1 MEAWESWRFW
11 RGGQPAQAARDLQ
24 LEGRLRSAVGDD
36 WIGLGQLEQASLRL
50 PKGSCR
56 QQADL
61 EWQLHPLRYGELF
74 RQEAAGA
81 GLDPAL
87 LQAVARQ
94 ESRFTAGVESP
105 VGAVGL
111 MQLMPSTASELAGR
125 RLEGASL
132 KDPALNSRLG
142 ARYLRQ
148 LLEQWR
154 GNPVLAVASYNAGP
168 GAVGHWLKTGLGS
181 DSPKPAG
188 ATISLERDPELWI
201 EAIPY
206 PETRLYTK
214 KVLGN
219 LWSYRRLNQGAASG
233 C

>member
-1 MEAWESWRFW
+1 
-11 RGGQPAQAARDLQ
+11 
-24 LEGRLRSAVGDD
+24 VGDD

-50 PKGSCR
+50 PQGSCQ

-61 EWQLHPLRYGELF
+61 EGQLNPLRYGEF
-74 RQEAAGA
+74 FGEAAAAA

-105 VGAVGL
+105 VGALGL
-111 MQLMPSTASELAGR
+111 MQLMPDTANELAGR
-125 RLEGASL
+125 RLEAASL

-148 LLEQWR
+148 LLEQWQ

-168 GAVGHWLKTGLGS
+168 GAVAHWLKAGLGR
-181 DSPKPAG
+181 DSPKPASG
-188 ATISLERDPELWI
+188 AISLERDPELWI

-219 LWSYRRLNQGAASG
+219 LWSYRRLNQGAGSG